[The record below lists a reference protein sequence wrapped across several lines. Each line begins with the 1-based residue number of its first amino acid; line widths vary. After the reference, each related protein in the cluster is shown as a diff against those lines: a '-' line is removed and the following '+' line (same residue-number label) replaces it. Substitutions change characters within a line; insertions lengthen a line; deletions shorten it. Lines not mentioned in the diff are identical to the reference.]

1 MLNNIIDFI
10 MTGNEGVDILL
21 SILLALGVCGII
33 AIVLDVVLGLVSHFF
48 AVKEDETVVKI
59 RACLPGVNCGACGY
73 KGCDDYAAAVAEG
86 RAKPNLCVPGAETT
100 ANELGAILGIEVEAP
115 EDVVAYVHCNGHCEA
130 TTKKA
135 AYDGISTCRAASM
148 LFAGPD
154 ACRFGCVGLGDCAAA
169 CPSGAICLE
178 DGIAHVDSSLCIG
191 CGVCAATCPKHI
203 ISMVPQE
210 TAAIVSCSN
219 TDKGAQARMVCKNAC
234 IACKKCEKVCPHGA
248 VTVQNNLANVNYD
261 KCTGCG
267 ACAEACPTGAIHCVK
282 FPDIPEDVKPHDL
295 IK

>member
-219 TDKGAQARMVCKNAC
+219 TDKGVLTKA
-234 IACKKCEKVCPHGA
+234 ACKVGCIGCRMCAKVCEHEAIRFEGA
-248 VTVQNNLANVNYD
+248 LAVVD
-261 KCTGCG
+261 RQKCVGCG
-267 ACAEACPTGAIHCVK
+267 ACVSAC
-282 FPDIPEDVKPHDL
+282 KPNV
-295 IK
+295 IVMTK